1 MAKVYV
7 TTQNYENYAWNEDGS
22 LGTGVDAYWK
32 AKGGSDYFIT
42 IPVGTRWENMGDV
55 AKALVEAHRQ
65 DIECDNDAFRSNIIG
80 WEIVDDHYLT
90 DYEQSQLRYEGYIQ
104 FSTTVLA

>member
-1 MAKVYV
+1 M
-7 TTQNYENYAWNEDGS
+7 
-22 LGTGVDAYWK
+22 
-32 AKGGSDYFIT
+32 
-42 IPVGTRWENMGDV
+42 
-55 AKALVEAHRQ
+55 EAHRH